1 MSQINPRIRLVAASA
16 SLCLGLAASA
26 HAQNPND
33 GLPEGPGKELILRS
47 CTMCHS
53 AAQIVYKP
61 RAPDDWTDL
70 IGKMVD
76 RGAALTPEEQDAV
89 YAYLVK
95 NFGAKSATT
104 SEGAEKG
111 PSGR

>member
-1 MSQINPRIRLVAASA
+1 MNPRILAVAAA
-16 SLCLGLAASA
+16 AALCLGLTTTAL
-26 HAQNPND
+26 AQNPVD
-33 GLPEGPGKELILRS
+33 GLPDEPGKELILRS

-61 RAPDDWTDL
+61 RAPEDWTDL
-70 IGKMVD
+70 IGRMVD

-95 NFGAKSATT
+95 NFGAKPAVAA
-104 SEGAEKG
+104 EGAAKG
-111 PSGR
+111 SSSR

>member
-1 MSQINPRIRLVAASA
+1 MNPRILMAAAAVALCLSVAA
-16 SLCLGLAASA
+16 AAM
-26 HAQNPND
+26 AQGSSD
-33 GLPEGPGKELILRS
+33 GLPDGPGKDLILRS

-95 NFGAKSATT
+95 NFGVKPAAAP
-104 SEGAEKG
+104 EDAAKG

>member
-1 MSQINPRIRLVAASA
+1 MNTRFLIVAAAAALS
-16 SLCLGLAASA
+16 LGLTSTTL
-26 HAQNPND
+26 AQNPND
-33 GLPEGPGKELILRS
+33 GLPDGPGKELILRS

-89 YAYLVK
+89 YAYLLK
-95 NFGAKSATT
+95 NFGAKPAASP
-104 SEGAEKG
+104 EGAEKG
-111 PSGR
+111 PSSR